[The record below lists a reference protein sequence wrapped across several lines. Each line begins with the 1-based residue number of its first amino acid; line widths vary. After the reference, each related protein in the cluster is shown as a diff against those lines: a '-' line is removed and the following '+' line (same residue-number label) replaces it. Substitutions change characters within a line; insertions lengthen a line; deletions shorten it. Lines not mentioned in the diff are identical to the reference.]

1 MWRVALER
9 VACRLDLSSNNKMSA
24 IMKCDFNGDLRR
36 VSLTETSFIELKRVL
51 AQLYDLT
58 SDFTVKYV
66 DDENDLITMT
76 SDSELV
82 EALNLSKA
90 TEQPLRLT
98 IVAKTTA
105 TPSADSK
112 ADAKR
117 SFFSAEDK
125 AAWREAWLARKTA
138 RKAAREERA
147 KERGASAAPSDAE
160 GKDKDEKEKEED
172 KEGDHRARR
181 HWRKFAKMMM
191 MRRLMGRHGSHRH
204 GFHAMRHF
212 GGGFGAG
219 RLSMM
224 RRRHCHS
231 GSEKGMGMRRHH
243 RMHGRHGFGH
253 GLGPRRLARLAMLA
267 GVKEHHKL
275 FARRHCHGVS
285 LKHGADSL
293 KGRRRRCFGMGSLKG
308 SLKCSR
314 CASFKSSFKG
324 SRCGFFKGSFK
335 GRRCGSLKGSL
346 KGSFKARHCHRR
358 RSPSVERGAHH
369 ELPRHFRRMMLLAA
383 LKKRMHGSRK
393 EGRMSACGGMR
404 RHHGHGCGSRRAAR
418 MFA

>member
-1 MWRVALER
+1 VTLE
-9 VACRLDLSSNNKMSA
+9 LDLSSNNKMSA

-36 VSLTETSFIELKRVL
+36 VSLNETSFVELKRVL

-82 EALNLSKA
+82 EALNLAKA
-90 TEQPLRLT
+90 TERPLRLT
-98 IVAKTTA
+98 IVATA
-105 TPSADSK
+105 HSSADFK

-125 AAWREAWLARKTA
+125 AVWREEWLARKAA

-191 MRRLMGRHGSHRH
+191 LRRLMGRHGSHRH

-219 RLSMM
+219 RLGMM

-267 GVKEHHKL
+267 GAKEHHKL

-293 KGRRRRCFGMGSLKG
+293 KGRRRCFRMGSLKG
-308 SLKCSR
+308 SLKG
-314 CASFKSSFKG
+314 SFKG
-324 SRCGFFKGSFK
+324 RRCGSFKGSFK
-335 GRRCGSLKGSL
+335 GRRCGSLKGSF
-346 KGSFKARHCHRR
+346 KGRHCHRR
-358 RSPSVERGAHH
+358 RSPSAERCGAHH
-369 ELPRHFRRMMLLAA
+369 ELPRHFRRMILLAA

-404 RHHGHGCGSRRAAR
+404 RHHGCGSRRAAR